1 MFVVWLVHYVCV
13 SAVVCLMCAELRCCL
28 LCGLLSVM
36 YVCVCQPLFVGRVL
50 SSSVVCCVA
59 YYPLCLCVCVSRC
72 LLCAEQKCCLLSVMS
87 VCVSRCLLCGLLS
100 VMCYVFVSRFLCVC
114 AEQKCC
120 LSSVMSVCV
129 SVVVCLLC
137 A

>member
-1 MFVVWLVHYVCV
+1 MCVSRCLFVVCLAAAVLFVVWLVV
-13 SAVVCLMCAELRCCL
+13 R
-28 LCGLLSVM
+28 
-36 YVCVCQPLFVGRVL
+36 YVCVCV
-50 SSSVVCCVA
+50 SVVV
-59 YYPLCLCVCVSRC
+59 C
-72 LLCAEQKCCLLSVMS
+72 LLCAEQQ
-87 VCVSRCLLCGLLS
+87 RCLLCGLLS
-100 VMCYVFVSRFLCVC
+100 VMCYVFVSRFFCVC

>member
-1 MFVVWLVHYVCV
+1 MCVSRCLFVVCLAAAVLFVVWLVVRYVCVCV
-13 SAVVCLMCAELRCCL
+13 SAVVCLLCAEQKYCL
-28 LCGLLSVM
+28 LFVM
-36 YVCVCQPLFVGRVL
+36 
-50 SSSVVCCVA
+50 S
-59 YYPLCLCVCVSRC
+59 VCVSVVVC
-72 LLCAEQKCCLLSVMS
+72 LLCAEQKCCLLSIMS

-100 VMCYVFVSRFLCVC
+100 VMCYVFVSRFFCVC